1 MTIETKSSQNT
12 ARPTSGADAH
22 HAKNKPGATGNSG
35 QGAPGGFMAI
45 LASLDT
51 SELAVVATPVTT
63 GPALQAYAEGASAL
77 AATDGN
83 GGSLKP
89 ALRGGP
95 DGLRG
100 LATDGDASGA
110 LDDANGKLLQDI
122 PSDASATNLL
132 LPTDT
137 AATAL
142 PVVTELPPQASAL
155 LAQSL
160 QWTVASTISPDE
172 AKARD
177 AGAAAPDIGLGVRL
191 LNSSEAP
198 QRTQI
203 PGDLDEQFVKG
214 PIAKDGMGSGVRLP
228 SSSET
233 PQRTQIPVDL
243 DVQSTKESIAKGG
256 KLYKDGAARP
266 ATVSATLAMS
276 ADITSQSDSRASVFL
291 AAKITGQSQTPVT
304 TALAM
309 ANTLAPTRRDE
320 STCERSVFR
329 STVPDG
335 GAMAQTY
342 APTAAGVQTHGAVE
356 PPAPTDMYVAE
367 KVAYWISNDVQNAE
381 MKLDGIGTEP
391 VEVSIRMQGNEAHI
405 AFRTD
410 EILARSALESASVHL
425 KDLLQREG
433 LVLSGVS
440 VGTSGAGD
448 SGDQERRSR
457 QGLRQSVVVSQQPAG
472 GDRITGTGRATRGAL
487 DLFV

>member
-12 ARPTSGADAH
+12 SRPTSGADAH
-22 HAKNKPGATGNSG
+22 HAKSKPGATGNSG
-35 QGAPGGFMAI
+35 PGAPGGFMAI

-51 SELAVVATPVTT
+51 SEFAVATTPVATDPT
-63 GPALQAYAEGASAL
+63 LQAYAAGANGLSAM
-77 AATDGN
+77 DGN
-83 GGSLKP
+83 SCGLKP

-95 DGLRG
+95 DGLRE
-100 LATDGDASGA
+100 LVTDGEGSSA
-110 LDDANGKLLQDI
+110 LDPTAALDGAIGKLLQDI
-122 PSDASATNLL
+122 PPDGSATNLP
-132 LPTDT
+132 LPTDA

-142 PVVTELPPQASAL
+142 PVVTDMSAQGSAL

-160 QWTVASTISPDE
+160 QWT
-172 AKARD
+172 
-177 AGAAAPDIGLGVRL
+177 AAPASSQEPGKSDQAAGGV
-191 LNSSEAP
+191 S
-198 QRTQI
+198 
-203 PGDLDEQFVKG
+203 
-214 PIAKDGMGSGVRLP
+214 GMGSGIRP
-228 SSSET
+228 QPTAET
-233 PQRTQIPVDL
+233 PQRAQLLGDW
-243 DVQSTKESIAKGG
+243 DGQSAKESIARAGR
-256 KLYKDGAARP
+256 LQRDSAARQASVDAALAVP
-266 ATVSATLAMS
+266 ADVASQPDSRVSA
-276 ADITSQSDSRASVFL
+276 FL
-291 AAKITGQSQTPVT
+291 AAKLTDQPATPMA

-309 ANTLAPTRRDE
+309 ANTLAPMRRGE
-320 STCERSVFR
+320 STRERSVFR

-342 APTAAGVQTHGAVE
+342 TPTAAGAQTPGAVE

-457 QGLRQSVVVSQQPAG
+457 QGLRQSVVVSQEPAG
-472 GDRITGTGRATRGAL
+472 GDRIAGAGRATRGAL

>member
-1 MTIETKSSQNT
+1 MTIETKSSPNT
-12 ARPTSGADAH
+12 SRPTSGADAH
-22 HAKNKPGATGNSG
+22 HAKSKPGAIGNSG

-51 SELAVVATPVTT
+51 SELAVATD
-63 GPALQAYAEGASAL
+63 PALQADAAGAL

-83 GGSLKP
+83 RGGLKP

-100 LATDGDASGA
+100 LATDGEGSGA
-110 LDDANGKLLQDI
+110 MDDAVGKLLQDI
-122 PSDASATNLL
+122 PSDASATNLP
-132 LPTDT
+132 LPTDVDT
-137 AATAL
+137 TAL
-142 PVVTELPPQASAL
+142 PVATDLPPQASAL

-160 QWTVASTISPDE
+160 QW
-172 AKARD
+172 
-177 AGAAAPDIGLGVRL
+177 AAAPASSPEPGKSDQAAGGAAGMGLGIRSQL
-191 LNSSEAP
+191 TA
-198 QRTQI
+198 
-203 PGDLDEQFVKG
+203 
-214 PIAKDGMGSGVRLP
+214 
-228 SSSET
+228 ET
-233 PQRTQIPVDL
+233 PQRAQVLGDWGGE
-243 DVQSTKESIAKGG
+243 SAKESIAKAGR
-256 KLYKDGAARP
+256 LQRDAVARQASVDAALAVPTDAASQPDSR
-266 ATVSATLAMS
+266 VSA
-276 ADITSQSDSRASVFL
+276 FL
-291 AAKITGQSQTPVT
+291 AAKLADQPATPMA

-320 STCERSVFR
+320 STRERSVFR

-342 APTAAGVQTHGAVE
+342 APTAAGAQTPGAVE

-410 EILARSALESASVHL
+410 EVLARSALESASVHL

-472 GDRITGTGRATRGAL
+472 GDRITGAGRATRGAL

>member
-12 ARPTSGADAH
+12 SRPTSGADAH

-51 SELAVVATPVTT
+51 SELAVAATPVTT
-63 GPALQAYAEGASAL
+63 DPALQAYAAGASAL
-77 AATDGN
+77 ATADGN
-83 GGSLKP
+83 SGGLKP
-89 ALRGGP
+89 ALKGGP
-95 DGLRG
+95 DFLRG
-100 LATDGDASGA
+100 LVTDGDRPGA
-110 LDDANGKLLQDI
+110 LDTAAALDDVIGKLLQDI
-122 PSDASATNLL
+122 PPDASATNLPV
-132 LPTDT
+132 PTDT
-137 AATAL
+137 AAAAL
-142 PVVTELPPQASAL
+142 PVATELPPQASAL

-160 QWTVASTISPDE
+160 QWTAAPANSQEPGRLDQE
-172 AKARD
+172 
-177 AGAAAPDIGLGVRL
+177 AGAAPGTGLGARSQLSV
-191 LNSSEAP
+191 EMP
-198 QRTQI
+198 QRVQVL
-203 PGDLDEQFVKG
+203 GDW
-214 PIAKDGMGSGVRLP
+214 DG
-228 SSSET
+228 
-233 PQRTQIPVDL
+233 QA
-243 DVQSTKESIAKGG
+243 TKESIARTGR
-256 KLYKDGAARP
+256 LQRDAAARQASVDAALAEP
-266 ATVSATLAMS
+266 ADGSGQPDSRVSAFLS
-276 ADITSQSDSRASVFL
+276 AKLTEQPS
-291 AAKITGQSQTPVT
+291 TPMA
-304 TALAM
+304 TAVAM
-309 ANTLAPTRRDE
+309 ASTLAPMHRDE
-320 STCERSVFR
+320 STRERSVFR
-329 STVPDG
+329 STVPEG

-342 APTAAGVQTHGAVE
+342 APTAPGAQGPGAVE

-472 GDRITGTGRATRGAL
+472 GDRIAGAGRAARGAL

>member
-12 ARPTSGADAH
+12 SRPTSGTDAH
-22 HAKNKPGATGNSG
+22 HAKSKPGATGNSG

-51 SELAVVATPVTT
+51 SELAVAATPATADPT
-63 GPALQAYAEGASAL
+63 LQAYAPGV
-77 AATDGN
+77 AAADGN
-83 GGSLKP
+83 GGRLKP

-100 LATDGDASGA
+100 LPTDGDGAGA
-110 LDDANGKLLQDI
+110 LDTAVALGDVIGKLLQDV
-122 PSDASATNLL
+122 PPDASATDLP
-132 LPTDT
+132 LPTD
-137 AATAL
+137 AAAAAV

-160 QWTVASTISPDE
+160 QWTAAPTSSLEPGTSDQ
-172 AKARD
+172 AA
-177 AGAAAPDIGLGVRL
+177 AGAP
-191 LNSSEAP
+191 
-198 QRTQI
+198 
-203 PGDLDEQFVKG
+203 
-214 PIAKDGMGSGVRLP
+214 GMGSGVRPPQALA
-228 SSSET
+228 EM
-233 PQRTQIPVDL
+233 PQRAQDL
-243 DVQSTKESIAKGG
+243 AAWDGGSAKESMAKTGR
-256 KLYKDGAARP
+256 LQRDAVARQASVDAALAVPADVAGQPDARVSAFLATKPTDQP
-266 ATVSATLAMS
+266 ATPMA
-276 ADITSQSDSRASVFL
+276 
-291 AAKITGQSQTPVT
+291 

-309 ANTLAPTRRDE
+309 ANTLAPVRRDE
-320 STCERSVFR
+320 STRERSVFR

-342 APTAAGVQTHGAVE
+342 APTAAGAQAPGAVE
-356 PPAPTDMYVAE
+356 PPVPTDMYVAE

-410 EILARSALESASVHL
+410 EVLARSALESASVHL

-448 SGDQERRSR
+448 SGDQERKSR

-472 GDRITGTGRATRGAL
+472 GDRITGAGRATRGAL

>member
-12 ARPTSGADAH
+12 SRPTSSADAH
-22 HAKNKPGATGNSG
+22 HAKSKPSATGNFG

-51 SELAVVATPVTT
+51 SEVAVATTPAATD
-63 GPALQAYAEGASAL
+63 PALQAC
-77 AATDGN
+77 AAGVAAADGN
-83 GGSLKP
+83 NGGLKP
-89 ALRGGP
+89 ALKGAP
-95 DGLRG
+95 DGLRE
-100 LATDGDASGA
+100 LVTDGDGSVA
-110 LDDANGKLLQDI
+110 LGDAVGKQQQDI
-122 PSDASATNLL
+122 P
-132 LPTDT
+132 TDT
-137 AATAL
+137 SAANLPLLTDAAATVL
-142 PVVTELPPQASAL
+142 PAVTELPPQASAL

-160 QWTVASTISPDE
+160 QWTAASASSPEPEKSDQ
-172 AKARD
+172 AAG
-177 AGAAAPDIGLGVRL
+177 GAAGMGLGLRSQL
-191 LNSSEAP
+191 TAEMP
-198 QRTQI
+198 QRAQVL
-203 PGDLDEQFVKG
+203 GDWGGES
-214 PIAKDGMGSGVRLP
+214 A
-228 SSSET
+228 
-233 PQRTQIPVDL
+233 
-243 DVQSTKESIAKGG
+243 KESIAKSVR
-256 KLYKDGAARP
+256 LQRDAVARQASVDAA
-266 ATVSATLAMS
+266 LAVPTDV
-276 ADITSQSDSRASVFL
+276 ASQPDSRISAFL
-291 AAKITGQSQTPVT
+291 AAKLADQPATPMT

-309 ANTLAPTRRDE
+309 ANTLVPTRRDE
-320 STCERSVFR
+320 STRERSVFR
-329 STVPDG
+329 PTVPDG

-342 APTAAGVQTHGAVE
+342 APTAAGAQTPGAAE
-356 PPAPTDMYVAE
+356 PPAPTDIYVAE
-367 KVAYWISNDVQNAE
+367 KVAYWIGNDVQNAE

>member
-12 ARPTSGADAH
+12 SRPASGADAH
-22 HAKNKPGATGNSG
+22 HAKSKPGATGNSG
-35 QGAPGGFMAI
+35 QGASGGFMAI

-51 SELAVVATPVTT
+51 SELAVAATPVTADPT
-63 GPALQAYAEGASAL
+63 LQAYALSV
-77 AATDGN
+77 AAADGN
-83 GGSLKP
+83 GGGLKP

-100 LATDGDASGA
+100 LPTDGDRAGA
-110 LDDANGKLLQDI
+110 LDTAVALGDVIGKLLQDV
-122 PSDASATNLL
+122 PPDASATNS
-132 LPTDT
+132 PTSIDA
-137 AATAL
+137 AATVM
-142 PVVTELPPQASAL
+142 PVVPEMPPQASAL

-160 QWTVASTISPDE
+160 QWTAAPTSSAEP
-172 AKARD
+172 AKSDQA
-177 AGAAAPDIGLGVRL
+177 AGGAA
-191 LNSSEAP
+191 
-198 QRTQI
+198 
-203 PGDLDEQFVKG
+203 
-214 PIAKDGMGSGVRLP
+214 GMGSGIRPQL
-228 SSSET
+228 SAEM
-233 PQRTQIPVDL
+233 PQRAQVLADW
-243 DVQSTKESIAKGG
+243 DGGSAKESMAKTGR
-256 KLYKDGAARP
+256 LQRDAVARQASVDAGLAVPADVAGQPDARVSAFLATKPTDQP
-266 ATVSATLAMS
+266 ATPMA
-276 ADITSQSDSRASVFL
+276 
-291 AAKITGQSQTPVT
+291 

-309 ANTLAPTRRDE
+309 ANTLAPIRRDE
-320 STCERSVFR
+320 STRERSVFR
-329 STVPDG
+329 STIPDG

-342 APTAAGVQTHGAVE
+342 APTAAGAQAPGAVE
-356 PPAPTDMYVAE
+356 PPVPTDMYVAE

-381 MKLDGIGTEP
+381 MKLDGIGAEP

-472 GDRITGTGRATRGAL
+472 GDRIAGAGRASRGAL

>member
-1 MTIETKSSQNT
+1 MTIETKSSPNT
-12 ARPTSGADAH
+12 SRPTSGADAH
-22 HAKNKPGATGNSG
+22 HAKSKPGATGNSG

-51 SELAVVATPVTT
+51 SEPAVAATPVAAD
-63 GPALQAYAEGASAL
+63 PALQAYAAGASAL
-77 AATDGN
+77 AATDSN
-83 GGSLKP
+83 SGGLKP
-89 ALRGGP
+89 ALRGAP

-100 LATDGDASGA
+100 LATDGDGSGA
-110 LDDANGKLLQDI
+110 LDDAVGKLQDI
-122 PSDASATNLL
+122 SSDASATNLS
-132 LPTDT
+132 LPTEVD
-137 AATAL
+137 ATAL

-160 QWTVASTISPDE
+160 QWTAAPASSPEPEKSDQ
-172 AKARD
+172 AAV
-177 AGAAAPDIGLGVRL
+177 GAAGMGLGIRSQL
-191 LNSSEAP
+191 TA
-198 QRTQI
+198 
-203 PGDLDEQFVKG
+203 
-214 PIAKDGMGSGVRLP
+214 
-228 SSSET
+228 ET
-233 PQRTQIPVDL
+233 PQRAQVLGDWGGE
-243 DVQSTKESIAKGG
+243 SAKESIAKAGR
-256 KLYKDGAARP
+256 LQRDAVARQASVDAALAVPTDVASQPDSR
-266 ATVSATLAMS
+266 VSA
-276 ADITSQSDSRASVFL
+276 FL
-291 AAKITGQSQTPVT
+291 AAKLADQPATPMA

-309 ANTLAPTRRDE
+309 ANTLAPMRRDE
-320 STCERSVFR
+320 STRERSVFR

-335 GAMAQTY
+335 GVMAQTY
-342 APTAAGVQTHGAVE
+342 APTAAGAQTPGAVE

-410 EILARSALESASVHL
+410 EVLARSALESASVHL

-472 GDRITGTGRATRGAL
+472 GDRITGAGRATRGAL

>member
-1 MTIETKSSQNT
+1 
-12 ARPTSGADAH
+12 
-22 HAKNKPGATGNSG
+22 
-35 QGAPGGFMAI
+35 MAI

-51 SELAVVATPVTT
+51 SELAVATD
-63 GPALQAYAEGASAL
+63 PALQADAAGAL

-83 GGSLKP
+83 RGGLKP

-100 LATDGDASGA
+100 LATDGEGSGA
-110 LDDANGKLLQDI
+110 MDDAVGKLLQDI
-122 PSDASATNLL
+122 PSDASATNLP
-132 LPTDT
+132 LPTDVDT
-137 AATAL
+137 TAL
-142 PVVTELPPQASAL
+142 PVATDLPPQASAL

-160 QWTVASTISPDE
+160 QW
-172 AKARD
+172 
-177 AGAAAPDIGLGVRL
+177 AAAPASSPEPGKSDQAAGGAAGMGLGIRSQL
-191 LNSSEAP
+191 TA
-198 QRTQI
+198 
-203 PGDLDEQFVKG
+203 
-214 PIAKDGMGSGVRLP
+214 
-228 SSSET
+228 ET
-233 PQRTQIPVDL
+233 PQRAQVLGDWGGE
-243 DVQSTKESIAKGG
+243 SAKESIAKAGR
-256 KLYKDGAARP
+256 LQRDAVARQASVDAALAVPTDAASQPDSR
-266 ATVSATLAMS
+266 VSA
-276 ADITSQSDSRASVFL
+276 FL
-291 AAKITGQSQTPVT
+291 AAKLADQPATPMA

-320 STCERSVFR
+320 STRERSVFR

-342 APTAAGVQTHGAVE
+342 APTAAGAQTPGAVE

-410 EILARSALESASVHL
+410 EVLARSALESASVHL

-472 GDRITGTGRATRGAL
+472 GDRITGAGRATRGAL